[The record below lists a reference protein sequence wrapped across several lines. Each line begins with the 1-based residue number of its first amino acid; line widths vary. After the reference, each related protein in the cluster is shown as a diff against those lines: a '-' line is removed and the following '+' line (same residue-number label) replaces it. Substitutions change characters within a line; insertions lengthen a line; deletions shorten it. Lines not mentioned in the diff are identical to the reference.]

1 MPRSFPFA
9 VSEGS
14 PPLTLGTLLQY
25 KDKESEEAQ
34 RKHAHGT
41 SKLEK
46 ELLSKNEEPE

>member
-25 KDKESEEAQ
+25 KDKEREE
-34 RKHAHGT
+34 
-41 SKLEK
+41 LNN
-46 ELLSKNEEPE
+46 NEERESSQGQVNGLVLVQS